1 MFWRIVLSAASAAAL
16 TASASAADLSTAP
29 AVSYKDYVPVQ
40 SWAGFYVGAHVG
52 YASASQTTAD
62 LDEYFDYQAP
72 IINPEYNTNLATSGA
87 FGGAQLG
94 YNVQRG
100 NIVAGVEADFGAM
113 SLSGSTALSHA
124 VNPLDQKAS
133 LSTGFYGDLTGR
145 LGYAFGPALLYAKG
159 GLAFLDAQ
167 EQVDSP
173 LARPLWGYP
182 SFSDAHAGW
191 TIGAGLEYMLSPS
204 WSVKAEYQHFDFG
217 TTSSSLWDY
226 SVIPHN
232 FVQGA
237 TYNFN
242 HELTIDTVKVGVNY
256 HLGCCDAPLK

>member
-29 AVSYKDYVPVQ
+29 AVSYRDYVPVR
-40 SWAGFYVGAHVG
+40 SWAGFHVGAHVG
-52 YASASQTTAD
+52 SHRPARPGN

-124 VNPLDQKAS
+124 VNPLDEKAS

-182 SFSDAHAGW
+182 SFSDAHAGCDPLR
-191 TIGAGLEYMLSPS
+191 GLEYMLSPS